1 MKVIR
6 SGTPALIIGG
16 ILLVIGLVLAGVS
29 TFVVTKQV
37 LEGSTIFDETPLE
50 PNLALSATVMDL
62 PAKQQLVLSVA
73 GDPTDVPLQ
82 AKITGPNGN
91 VLALYNITNTP
102 FTSTTTTELSG
113 AHKLEIKNVGSGPVT
128 ISGALINSPIG
139 QQGGGVGVQ
148 DNPSLQSFVAY
159 GFGILLGIALI
170 IAGIVLLIIGAI
182 KYARGRK
189 NTPPP
194 SSPPK

>member
-1 MKVIR
+1 VNVIK
-6 SGTPALIIGG
+6 SGIPALIIGG
-16 ILLVIGLVLAGVS
+16 ILLAIGLVLAGVS
-29 TFVVTKQV
+29 TLIVTKQV

-50 PNLALSATVMDL
+50 PNHSMSATVMGL
-62 PAKQQLVLSVA
+62 PARQQLVLSLA

-82 AKITGPNGN
+82 AKITGPNGD

-102 FTSTTTTELSG
+102 FTSATTTELSG
-113 AHKLEIKNVGSGPVT
+113 AHKLEIKNVGSRAVT
-128 ISGALINSPIG
+128 ISGALINPPIG

-159 GFGILLGIALI
+159 GIGILVGIALI

-189 NTPPP
+189 NTPPA

>member
-1 MKVIR
+1 MKVIK
-6 SGTPALIIGG
+6 SGTPALVIGG

-29 TFVVTKQV
+29 TFIVTKEV
-37 LEGSTIFDETPLE
+37 LEGSTIFDDTPLE
-50 PNLALSATVMDL
+50 PNLSLSVTVMDL
-62 PAKQQLVLSVA
+62 PARQQLVLTLA

-82 AKITGPNGN
+82 AKITGPDGK
-91 VLALYNITNTP
+91 VLALHNITNTP

-113 AHKLEIKNVGSGPVT
+113 AHKLEIKNVGSRAVT
-128 ISGALINSPIG
+128 ISGALLNSPIG

-170 IAGIVLLIIGAI
+170 IAGIVLLVIGAI
-182 KYARGRK
+182 KYARGKK
-189 NTPPP
+189 NAPPA
-194 SSPPK
+194 SSAPK